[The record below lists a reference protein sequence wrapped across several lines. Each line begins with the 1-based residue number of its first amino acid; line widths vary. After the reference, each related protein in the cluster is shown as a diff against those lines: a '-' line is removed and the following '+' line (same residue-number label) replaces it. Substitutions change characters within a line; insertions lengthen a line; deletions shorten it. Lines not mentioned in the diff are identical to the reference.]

1 MAAPFPL
8 PGGAPPLV
16 EPLIPPQP
24 LTLSGRAHR
33 TGCSRWVG
41 RPFHRPGLSRGST
54 TDALAR
60 AAPRRDTAE
69 GRAGPTRSGGI
80 HLPQPLSSAG
90 RGVQPPQHPDE
101 LHPRPVTNPRPETEQ
116 RQGFITSALP
126 TRRTSCPSLPRK
138 CPQGF
143 SPSRPSRFAVAFGQ
157 P

>member
-33 TGCSRWVG
+33 AAVRAGWDAPFTG
-41 RPFHRPGLSRGST
+41 PGLSRGST

-90 RGVQPPQHPDE
+90 RGVQPTAAP
-101 LHPRPVTNPRPETEQ
+101 
-116 RQGFITSALP
+116 
-126 TRRTSCPSLPRK
+126 RRTAPPTCHKPKS
-138 CPQGF
+138 
-143 SPSRPSRFAVAFGQ
+143 
-157 P
+157 